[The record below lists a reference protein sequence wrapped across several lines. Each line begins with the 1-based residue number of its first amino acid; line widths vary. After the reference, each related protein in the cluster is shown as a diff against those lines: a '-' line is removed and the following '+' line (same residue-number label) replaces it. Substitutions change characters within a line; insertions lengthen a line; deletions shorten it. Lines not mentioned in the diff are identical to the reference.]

1 MSVNLIMEHL
11 PASEQRLVQ
20 IRTAQDADDV
30 CKRLK
35 NMVQTGW
42 PRSRKALPPQLQLY
56 WQYQHNLLVVDGL
69 LMKDDRLVISVTM
82 QEEMLHNMR
91 VTKESQKTVVTDN
104 GPQFSAVEFVAFA
117 RDYDFTHTT
126 SSPRY
131 PQSDREAE
139 RTVKSLL
146 KKGEDPHKAL
156 MAYRATPLSHGSSLA
171 QLLGA

>member
-1 MSVNLIMEHL
+1 MPGKKLITADALSRAPIQIPPTPDEKLLEEDVCMSVNLIMEHL

-91 VTKESQKTVVTDN
+91 VTKESQSVL
-104 GPQFSAVEFVAFA
+104 PE
-117 RDYDFTHTT
+117 H
-126 SSPRY
+126 SSPC
-131 PQSDREAE
+131 
-139 RTVKSLL
+139 
-146 KKGEDPHKAL
+146 G
-156 MAYRATPLSHGSSLA
+156 G
-171 QLLGA
+171 